1 MTRVVKMG
9 FAKGK
14 EYHMWLLLIGANFSV
29 LATFIAAKEWYHYLP
44 LLAFPPLVIHGRKV
58 IRTDNPADLDPELKI
73 VALDTFIFSL
83 LFWITHV
90 VVG

>member
-1 MTRVVKMG
+1 
-9 FAKGK
+9 
-14 EYHMWLLLIGANFSV
+14 
-29 LATFIAAKEWYHYLP
+29 

-58 IRTDNPADLDPELKI
+58 MRTDNPADLDPELKK
-73 VALDTFIFSL
+73 VALVTFIFSL